1 MEHIRVL
8 WQSADR
14 KMEKNTRQGILAGIA
29 AYLVWGI
36 LPVYW
41 KTLDMVSP
49 LEILSWRIAG
59 CGVTAWIFVLL
70 RRRPVQKELMN
81 RYNAALAVSG
91 SILIVCNWGIYI
103 WAVSTGRILE
113 ASLGYYIN
121 PLVSVLLGVLFFSE
135 KLGRVRYIALAL
147 ALAGVVLMTL
157 DAGTFPWV
165 SVLLALL
172 FGFYGLVV
180 KRMPPQM
187 DSVEILA
194 WETVLLSPLAIG
206 YLVYLGISGNLHLSG
221 FGAMLTT
228 MLLLAGSVTFL
239 PLWLF
244 GVGTRRI
251 RLSSMGFL
259 QFISPTMML
268 LLGVLVYREPFGVFR
283 AVAFV
288 VVAASLVL
296 YSLTLRDS

>member
-1 MEHIRVL
+1 M
-8 WQSADR
+8 D
-14 KMEKNTRQGILAGIA
+14 KPTRHGILAAIA
-29 AYLVWGI
+29 AYLIWGI

-41 KTLDMVSP
+41 KTLGMVSP
-49 LEILSWRIAG
+49 LEILSWRVAG
-59 CGVTAWIFVLL
+59 CGVTAWLFVLF
-70 RRRPVQKELMN
+70 RRRPAPRGLLTGF
-81 RYNAALAVSG
+81 NAALVVSG
-91 SILIVCNWGIYI
+91 SLLIVCNWGIYI
-103 WAVSTGRILE
+103 WAVSKGRILE

-121 PLVSVLLGVLFFSE
+121 PLVSVLLGVVFFSE

-157 DAGTFPWV
+157 DAGTFPCV

-180 KRMPPQM
+180 KRMPRQM
-187 DSVEILA
+187 DNVDILA
-194 WETVLLSPLAIG
+194 WETVLLSPLALG
-206 YLVYLGISGNLHLSG
+206 YLVYLGINGNLHLSG
-221 FGAMLTT
+221 FGAMVTT
-228 MLLLAGSVTFL
+228 MLVLAGGVTFL

-288 VVAASLVL
+288 VVAAALVL